1 MRAVPHA
8 LKQQSSSTS
17 SCDTEL
23 SSPAI
28 DTDPPRVSQETKD
41 LQAMCFPESFS
52 LISEYRHEKDLSEVA
67 IVSEYDFTD
76 DDNNASAGSST
87 SSILLQLQQKSVDAN
102 AKVSKEVASRQGRSL
117 QRWAIDPKS
126 GRSVRLVA
134 GCVPILKDGR
144 VLLISSS
151 KKVEWLVPKG
161 GWELD
166 ECLEEGA
173 IRECFEES
181 GVLGTLG
188 PKFDD
193 FIQETRKARKR
204 RLELE
209 EKMRNKPE
217 TANFC
222 SGWSV
227 LSQLSED
234 DHLLSE
240 DMSDVSEK
248 ASHNAPLVMTPH
260 SDSCP
265 APGTPKTGVRVT
277 FQLAD
282 SATTEAV
289 NYSISDLVPMAEP
302 IKSIATEDT
311 GSISSLTH
319 THVVMTLFPL
329 YVQQV
334 HDYWPEMTRIRR
346 AFSIDG
352 AYQQIS
358 NHFFFGVE
366 LIPHRFPCIFLP
378 TQRLL
383 IWFVRSFDPS
393 CWNSKRRDC
402 TL

>member
-1 MRAVPHA
+1 MFDDGPVAAPIMLAITPV
-8 LKQQSSSTS
+8 LKQQSSSICS
-17 SCDTEL
+17 SETEPI
-23 SSPAI
+23 PAI
-28 DTDPPRVSQETKD
+28 DPPRFSQKTED
-41 LQAMCFPESFS
+41 LQAMCFPASFS
-52 LISEYRHEKDLSEVA
+52 LISEYRREEDLCKVA
-67 IVSEYDFTD
+67 VVSEYDFAD
-76 DDNNASAGSST
+76 DDNNASGPST
-87 SSILLQLQQKSVDAN
+87 SSMLLQLQQKSVDAN
-102 AKVSKEVASRQGRSL
+102 AKVSKEVESRQGRSL

-188 PKFDD
+188 PKFDE
-193 FIQETRKARKR
+193 FIVETRKARKI

-209 EKMRNKPE
+209 EMMRKKPE
-217 TANFC
+217 SANFC
-222 SGWSV
+222 SGCSV
-227 LSQLSED
+227 LSQLSEE

-240 DMSDVSEK
+240 DMSDISEK
-248 ASHNAPLVMTPH
+248 ASHHAPVVTPH
-260 SDSCP
+260 SDSSCP
-265 APGTPKTGVRVT
+265 APETPKTGVRVT

-282 SATTEAV
+282 SATEAV
-289 NYSISDLVPMAEP
+289 NYTISDLVPLTEP
-302 IKSIATEDT
+302 VKSIMTEET
-311 GSISSLTH
+311 GSTSSLTH

-334 HDYWPEMTRIRR
+334 QDSWPEMTRIRR

-352 AYQQIS
+352 AY
-358 NHFFFGVE
+358 
-366 LIPHRFPCIFLP
+366 
-378 TQRLL
+378 
-383 IWFVRSFDPS
+383 
-393 CWNSKRRDC
+393 
-402 TL
+402 

>member
-1 MRAVPHA
+1 MREMPLA
-8 LKQQSSSTS
+8 LKQHSSCTSSS
-17 SCDTEL
+17 DTEP
-23 SSPAI
+23 SPAI
-28 DTDPPRVSQETKD
+28 DPSRVSQKTKD

-52 LISEYRHEKDLSEVA
+52 LISEYRLEENVSKVA

-76 DDNNASAGSST
+76 DDNNASGSST
-87 SSILLQLQQKSVDAN
+87 SSVLLQLQQKSVDAN

-193 FIQETRKARKR
+193 FIVETRKARKR
-204 RLELE
+204 RLD
-209 EKMRNKPE
+209 
-217 TANFC
+217 
-222 SGWSV
+222 SGSSV
-227 LSQLSED
+227 LSQLSEE

-240 DMSDVSEK
+240 DMPDVSEK
-248 ASHNAPLVMTPH
+248 VSHHAPVVTPH

-265 APGTPKTGVRVT
+265 TLDTPKTGVRVA

-282 SATTEAV
+282 SVTEPV
-289 NYSISDLVPMAEP
+289 DYSISDLVPMAEP
-302 IKSIATEDT
+302 IKSIATEET
-311 GSISSLTH
+311 GSTSSLTH
-319 THVVMTLFPL
+319 THVVMTFFPL

-334 HDYWPEMTRIRR
+334 HDSWPEMTRIRR

-352 AYQQIS
+352 AYSQIS
-358 NHFFFGVE
+358 NHSIGVE
-366 LIPHRFPCIFLP
+366 LIPHRFPCLFN
-378 TQRLL
+378 QHRG
-383 IWFVRSFDPS
+383 
-393 CWNSKRRDC
+393 C
-402 TL
+402 